1 MIRRIS
7 TKWMLAVLFAVVTP
21 FLGYAFFVD
30 RKMADRLSGDV
41 VQQYL
46 LSMAAD
52 LASRI
57 DAEIEER
64 RFDAETL
71 SSDAIIGWYLDED
84 PFRDFEGHIKAT
96 LDDMVQRSEVY
107 DLIVA
112 IDATGHFRISN
123 DVDGHGGMYSQEV
136 LDGLRSHDFSTDA
149 WFREA
154 LTSVSGLAMV
164 DQHRSPLLP
173 MHAAGT
179 ELRPEDFHIG
189 FASRVDAPESEPEAG
204 PVGVVYFLMSWSR
217 IQSEVSDYH
226 VPQVY
231 AGTDRAPE
239 LIARD
244 IYASSYAWIWG
255 SDADT
260 ILAHPKHEL
269 YGLRVSQPPIEL
281 PQMVEAARASA
292 YGMYPDYAFRGVRKK
307 AAFQRCRDPENGGF
321 GWVVGVGVDEAD
333 IYAPVRE
340 LSRFLYGATA
350 FTLFLAVLM
359 TAIIARRTTR
369 PILELRRHTERI
381 AKGDLDA
388 QIEVHSNDELGD
400 LARAFNQM
408 TALLK
413 ENRAQLVRAEKDA
426 AWREM
431 ARQVAHEIK
440 NPLTPISLAVG
451 LLKRAHAERPGEF
464 DAIFERTVNMIGRQV
479 EHMRDIAKDFHTFAG
494 KHVEPRVFDAAAV
507 VREVLE
513 LEAAWASEQGVL
525 VQVQCEEAKLHG
537 DPDELRRALINL
549 VSNALEAMTEGG
561 VLEVKLSVEGERVVL
576 VVADTGSGI
585 PDGVRQRLFEPY
597 FTTRSAGTGLG
608 LAIVRRIVEDM
619 GGSVTL
625 TNRDPGQG
633 AIARIELPRQA

>member
-7 TKWMLAVLFAVVTP
+7 TKWMLAVLLAVVTP

-30 RKMADRLSGDV
+30 RKMAERLSGDV

-52 LASRI
+52 LADRI
-57 DAEIEER
+57 DSEIDER
-64 RFDAETL
+64 RLDAETQA
-71 SSDAIIGWYLDED
+71 SDAIIKWYLDED
-84 PFRDFEGHIKAT
+84 PYRDFEAYVKEDF
-96 LDDMVQRSEVY
+96 DDMVRRSRVY

-112 IDATGHFRISN
+112 IDAKGQFRISN
-123 DVDGHGGMYSQEV
+123 DVDGQGGLYSQDV
-136 LDGLRSHDFSTDA
+136 LDGLREHDFSTDE

-154 LTSVSGLAMV
+154 LTSTSGLAMV

-173 MHAAGT
+173 QRGAGT
-179 ELRPEDFHIG
+179 EPRPEDYHIG
-189 FASRVDAPESEPEAG
+189 FAHRVNAPESDLGAG
-204 PVGVVYFLMSWSR
+204 PVGVVYFLMSWTR
-217 IQSEVSDYH
+217 IQNEVTDYH
-226 VPQVY
+226 VPHVRGGN
-231 AGTDRAPE
+231 ARAPE
-239 LIARD
+239 LLARD
-244 IYASSYAWIWG
+244 IYASSYAWIWK

-269 YGLRVSQPPIEL
+269 YGLKVSQPPIDL
-281 PQMVEAARASA
+281 PQMVEAARASP
-292 YGMYPDYAFRGVRKK
+292 YGMYPDYSFRGVAKK
-307 AAFQRCRDPENGGF
+307 AAFQRCKDSANGGF

-340 LSRFLYGATA
+340 LSKFLYGATA
-350 FTLFLAVLM
+350 FTLFLAVLL
-359 TAIIARRTTR
+359 TAVIARRTTR

-381 AKGDLDA
+381 AGGDLDA
-388 QIEVHSNDELGD
+388 RIDVRSSDELGD

-451 LLKRAHAERPGEF
+451 LLKRARSERPSEF
-464 DAIFERTVNMIGRQV
+464 DAIFERTTDMIGRQV
-479 EHMRDIAKDFHTFAG
+479 DHMRDIAKDFHALAG
-494 KHVEPRVFDAAAV
+494 RHVEPRIFEAAPV
-507 VREVLE
+507 VREVLD
-513 LEAAWASEQGVL
+513 LEAAWASEQGVR
-525 VQVQCEEAKLHG
+525 VVVRCEDAKLRG

-549 VSNALEAMTEGG
+549 VSNALEAMPTGG
-561 VLEVKLSVEGERVVL
+561 ELEVSLSVEGERVVL
-576 VVADTGSGI
+576 IVGDTGSGI
-585 PDGVRQRLFEPY
+585 SDVVRERLFEPY

-625 TNRDPGQG
+625 TNRVPGPG
-633 AIARIELPRQA
+633 AIARIELARSA